1 MPNGR
6 FTALMQHV
14 FYHPPVS
21 ECTHLKPL
29 LDSKLPVEPVL
40 MQTTAHAKTFEQ
52 PITLTRLVPMVRML
66 PVPDKLRL
74 IRILAEEIENAAGI
88 SAFDA
93 DETSYAQRW
102 DKQIEE
108 DLEAGRLDALL
119 ADVDKEYAA
128 GLGQPL

>member
-1 MPNGR
+1 
-6 FTALMQHV
+6 
-14 FYHPPVS
+14 
-21 ECTHLKPL
+21 
-29 LDSKLPVEPVL
+29 
-40 MQTTAHAKTFEQ
+40 MQTTAHAKTVEQ

-74 IRILAEEIENAAGI
+74 IRILAEEIENAAEI

-119 ADVDKEYAA
+119 ADIDKEYTA